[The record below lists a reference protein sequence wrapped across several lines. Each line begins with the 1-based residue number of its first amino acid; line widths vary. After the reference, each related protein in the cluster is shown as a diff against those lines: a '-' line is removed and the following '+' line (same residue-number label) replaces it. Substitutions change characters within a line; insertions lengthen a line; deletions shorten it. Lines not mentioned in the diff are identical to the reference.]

1 MEIYTLF
8 KKTWVGFFVNIRKYR
23 FLIWQLVRV
32 DILAGYKK
40 SYIGILWMVIYPIL
54 SVIIWIILNSAGIIE
69 PGESSI
75 PYPAYVL
82 LSTSIWGFFI
92 GIYQTTS
99 QIILQGGRIMIM
111 NKFPQEVLMINKIIV
126 HLILFAIPFIVN
138 IIVLLLYGVRLSWM
152 SFLFPISLIPLLIA
166 GLSLGLV
173 VSILRVVAVDLV
185 AVIDEFLKL
194 LMFLTPIVYTPK
206 LSISGLARFIEW
218 NPLTYLIGFSRD
230 LLVSGTFYKT
240 SNFLYCSGG
249 ALIALIFAF
258 IFFQVVGPKV
268 LERLVTN

>member
-1 MEIYTLF
+1 MGIFTLF
-8 KKTWVGFFVNIRKYR
+8 KKQSTVFFNNLKQYR
-23 FLIWQLVRV
+23 FLISQLVRV

-40 SYIGILWMVIYPIL
+40 SFIGILWMVIYPIL
-54 SVIIWIILNSAGIIE
+54 SVVVWIILNSAGIIE
-69 PGESSI
+69 PGESTI

-99 QIILQGGRIMIM
+99 QIIVGGGRMMIM

-126 HLILFAIPFIVN
+126 HLILFAIPFVVN
-138 IIVLLLYGVRLSWM
+138 IVVLLLYGVRLTWM
-152 SFLFPISLIPLLIA
+152 SLLFPFSLFPLLLA
-166 GLSLGLV
+166 GLAIGLV

-185 AVIDEFLKL
+185 SIIDEALKV

-206 LSISGLARFIEW
+206 LQISGLTTFIDW

-230 LLVSGTFYKT
+230 LLVSGTFYEVQ
-240 SNFLYCSGG
+240 NFMICSVG
-249 ALIALIFAF
+249 AFIAFIMAF
-258 IFFQVVGPKV
+258 IFFQTVGPKV
-268 LERLVTN
+268 LERLITN